1 MNAPT
6 LAAPKL
12 GVAARSQRTAFTI
25 LSLGLLGLGLL
36 FNAEVTAAVHI
47 WMASTAYNH
56 CFLVVPIAAYLI
68 WDRRAVLRGLTPAPL
83 PAAALAGLPVGLV
96 WLLSERL
103 GIMEGR
109 QLALMTFVELLFLV
123 VLGWRFFRAFAGPLL
138 YLYFLVPFGEFLVP
152 KLQDVT
158 TLFTVWGL
166 ALLHIPFYSDGY
178 NIDIPEGSFV
188 IAEACAGLRFLIA
201 SVAFGCLYAL
211 LMYRSPLRRILFIA
225 VSLVVPIV
233 ANGFRAVGIIAL
245 GHYLGSAEAAATD
258 HVLYGWIF
266 FSLVILLL
274 TALGLPFRQD
284 NEQHRSAESRNRSP
298 GPVSVGAALA
308 GAAAVAAVAAIG
320 PATAAQLN
328 RMAASAPQ
336 AELPAPPAGSS
347 CIVQP
352 SPVLD
357 GGMPLVEHLSCGGVP
372 VTLEVALFSR
382 RTTSAPVLAEYRRLA
397 SPAGAGDVAASWLPI
412 PNPGSRIWRLVTTA
426 EPAHAAAVSL
436 WVDGKPGAGGV
447 AIRVRQAWNS
457 ILNGAPAPLVVSV
470 TPDVDWSQ
478 ITAAQSQQLGQLL
491 GDLLQRET
499 WLATLPAALAVPGA
513 GH

>member
-284 NEQHRSAESRNRSP
+284 NEQHRSARIQESVTWTRFGGRRARRR
-298 GPVSVGAALA
+298 GRRGGGGGHRAGHCGATQSHGGQRATGRAA
-308 GAAAVAAVAAIG
+308 GAASRKQLYRATLTCPRRRHAAGRAPLLRRG
-320 PATAAQLN
+320 P
-328 RMAASAPQ
+328 
-336 AELPAPPAGSS
+336 GH
-347 CIVQP
+347 I
-352 SPVLD
+352 
-357 GGMPLVEHLSCGGVP
+357 
-372 VTLEVALFSR
+372 
-382 RTTSAPVLAEYRRLA
+382 
-397 SPAGAGDVAASWLPI
+397 
-412 PNPGSRIWRLVTTA
+412 GSRIVQSTHHIGARAGRVSSPRQPRRRRGRCGVLAADPQSGVTNL
-426 EPAHAAAVSL
+426 AAGH
-436 WVDGKPGAGGV
+436 DGRASARRGGV
-447 AIRVRQAWNS
+447 AV
-457 ILNGAPAPLVVSV
+457 G
-470 TPDVDWSQ
+470 
-478 ITAAQSQQLGQLL
+478 
-491 GDLLQRET
+491 
-499 WLATLPAALAVPGA
+499 
-513 GH
+513 